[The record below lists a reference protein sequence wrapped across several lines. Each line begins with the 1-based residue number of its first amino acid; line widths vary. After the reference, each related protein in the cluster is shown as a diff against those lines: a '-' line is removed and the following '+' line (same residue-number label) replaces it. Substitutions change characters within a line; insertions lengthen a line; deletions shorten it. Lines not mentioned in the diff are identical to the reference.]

1 MKFSDFMKLVS
12 SFREVYTK
20 KTQGEVVML
29 VARGEPSIAAKA
41 KACAG
46 TELDCSTDDRRI
58 WAFLKHVGIA

>member
-1 MKFSDFMKLVS
+1 MKLTDFLVLVS
-12 SFREVYTK
+12 NFREVYFT